1 MLFTPILATPRDG
14 ARMKIDP
21 NATEKQALRTYV
33 SPALLAFGHFRDL
46 TMTTPGR
53 GGRADGGT
61 GANTK
66 QNAGQ

>member
-1 MLFTPILATPRDG
+1 MTKHPKAV
-14 ARMKIDP
+14 
-21 NATEKQALRTYV
+21 EKQPLKTYV
-33 SPALLAFGHFRDL
+33 SPVLLAFGHFRDL
-46 TMTTPGR
+46 TLTTPGT